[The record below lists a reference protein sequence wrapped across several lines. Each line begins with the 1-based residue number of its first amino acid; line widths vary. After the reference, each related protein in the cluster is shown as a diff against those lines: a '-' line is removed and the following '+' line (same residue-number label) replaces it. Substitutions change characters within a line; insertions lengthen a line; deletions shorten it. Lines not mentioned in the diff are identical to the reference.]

1 MRFLIL
7 MAAVV
12 LAAPCSFPCR
22 AAQEPAD
29 LIIANARI
37 YTVDPRQPHAH
48 WIAIRDGR
56 IEALGEA
63 EPPVNLKGP
72 GTQVLDAH
80 HKLIMPAFH
89 DAHTHPVWGGLSYS
103 RCPLYA
109 GNSIADYQKLI
120 AQCAA
125 EEPGSEWLYG
135 VGWRDGLF
143 LPEGVPDRKILDAV
157 VPDRP
162 AVFSS
167 VGGHSLWLN
176 TLALKAAG
184 ITRDTPDPPH
194 GRIDRDVHGEP
205 SGGLQEAATD
215 LVTSKLPRPTAAERE
230 RALLYALHYFNSVG
244 IVGFHDAL
252 VPVRDE
258 GSAQVIPPGIPDTY
272 IALTRQG
279 KLKAYVTLALH
290 WDRNEGIA
298 QVADLQATQ
307 ERLQAAGVRADAVK
321 FLLDGVPVQRTAA
334 LLQPYSDKPSERGDL
349 EIDPQQLKEAVAAL
363 GKKGVQVHFHA
374 IGDRAVRAALDA
386 IEYAQ
391 QLAGQ
396 PLNRPLI
403 SHVNLVSPQD
413 VPRFHAL
420 GAIPVFQPLWGSL
433 DDYMQLVAVR
443 VGPQRMSHMYPVASL
458 AAQGALVAYGSDW
471 PVASAAPLEG
481 IEVAITR
488 RDLGSKGGERLAPSE
503 RVSLGTAI
511 ENYTL
516 HSAYALHVEDRSGSL
531 TVGKNADL
539 IAVDQDVFHI
549 PSNRI
554 GRTRVL
560 VTMYRG
566 EVVYGDLD
574 TL

>member
-1 MRFLIL
+1 MRTLIATAAL
-7 MAAVV
+7 AMAVPYSGPC
-12 LAAPCSFPCR
+12 LAAL
-22 AAQEPAD
+22 APAD
-29 LIIANARI
+29 LIIVHARV
-37 YTVDPRQPHAH
+37 YTVDPQQPDAQ
-48 WIAIRDGR
+48 WIAIRDGH
-56 IEALGEA
+56 IEALGKA
-63 EPPVNLKGP
+63 EPAADLLGP
-72 GTQVLDAH
+72 GTRVVDAH
-80 HKLIMPAFH
+80 HKLILPGFH

-103 RCPLYA
+103 RCSLYA

-125 EEPGSEWLYG
+125 EEPGAGWLYG

-143 LPEGVPDRKILDAV
+143 LPEGVPDRKLLDAV
-157 VPDRP
+157 VADRP

-176 TLALKAAG
+176 TRALAAAG
-184 ITRDTPDPPH
+184 INRDTPDPAH
-194 GRIDRDVHGEP
+194 GRIDRDAAGNP

-215 LVTSKLPRPTAAERE
+215 LVTSKLPRPSAAERE
-230 RALLYALHYFNSVG
+230 KALLYALHYFNSVG

-272 IALTRQG
+272 LALTRQG

-290 WDRNEGIA
+290 WDRNEGLR
-298 QVADLQATQ
+298 QVLDLQATQ
-307 ERLQAAGVRADAVK
+307 ERLQAGGVRADAVK

-334 LLQPYSDKPSERGDL
+334 LLQPYSDAPEERGDL
-349 EIDPQQLKEAVAAL
+349 EIDPQLLNEAVAAVAT
-363 GKKGVQVHFHA
+363 KDIQVHFHA

-391 QLAGQ
+391 QVAGK

-420 GAIPVFQPLWGSL
+420 GAIAVFQPLWGSL
-433 DDYMQLVAVR
+433 DDYMRLTAVR
-443 VGPQRMSHMYPVASL
+443 VGPQRMTHMYPVASV
-458 AAQGALVAYGSDW
+458 AAQGAMIAYGSDW

-481 IEVAITR
+481 IEVAVTR
-488 RDLGSKGGERLAPSE
+488 REPGRTSGARLASSE
-503 RVSLGTAI
+503 RVGLATAI

-531 TVGKNADL
+531 SVGKNADL
-539 IAVDQDVFHI
+539 IAVDQDVFKV

-566 EVVYGDLD
+566 EVVFGDLGN
-574 TL
+574 L